1 MTQADLQNIIDG
13 EVTRYG
19 ELRAQGYEPRPWVL
33 PEPSCEF
40 VSKIGAALGPP
51 ATAFEFGSGASTIVL
66 RNTFAA
72 VTSVEDS
79 AEWLDKT
86 EHLPGITPKRP
97 DDKTRVVPLTRCH
110 LGIIP
115 YHSFDL
121 DRRIELLQRL
131 ESADFVLIDSPTN
144 PATREHTLVSV
155 LQHAKPGAIVV
166 LDDLEVRST
175 RRFAERL
182 GRDNAAMFDYFDVP
196 IDKGMAIYWK
206 KTMGHVGFH
215 PTLRE
220 MVGAWLRR

>member
-13 EVTRYG
+13 EVNRYR
-19 ELRAQGYEPRPWVL
+19 ELRASGYEPRAWVL
-33 PEPSCEF
+33 PEPSCDF
-40 VSKIGAALGPP
+40 VDKIGAALGPQT
-51 ATAFEFGSGASTIVL
+51 TAFEFGSGASTIVL
-66 RNTFAA
+66 RNRFAA
-72 VTSVEDS
+72 VTSIEDS

-86 EHLPGITPKRP
+86 ERLPGIVPKRP
-97 DDKTRVVPLTRCH
+97 EDKTRVVPLTRCH

-115 YHSFDL
+115 YLSFDL

-131 ESADFVLIDSPTN
+131 EAADLILIDSPTN
-144 PATREHTLVSV
+144 PATREHTLATV
-155 LQHAKPGAIVV
+155 LQHIKPGALVL

-182 GRDNAAMFDYFDVP
+182 SRDNSTMFDYFDVA
-196 IDKGMAIYWK
+196 IDKGIGVYWK